1 MAAFVALV
9 MGWLIAGER
18 HPLKQSEI
26 ISRVRD
32 NIPEITSREI
42 SQNSRQKVSQ
52 ALWGQNS
59 RIGEFLMLLVGFLFC
74 ILNVGVY
81 LCGIYDL

>member
-1 MAAFVALV
+1 MLYSWV
-9 MGWLIAGER
+9 GLIAGER

-52 ALWGQNS
+52 VLWGQNS
-59 RIGEFLMLLVGFLFC
+59 RIGEFLMLLVGFLLC